1 MFLTSLELSNFRN
14 YDTLTLDFEKGTN
27 ILFGKNAQGKTNIL
41 EAIYLSGTT
50 KSHKGSKDKEMVKF
64 GHEESHIRVLI
75 EKKGKQYQIDLHL
88 KKHKAKGIAVN
99 RMPIKKASDLFGILN
114 LVAFSPEDLNIIKNG
129 PSERRRF
136 IDAEL
141 CQLDR
146 IYFNDLSSYNRIL
159 SQRNKLLK
167 DIAFRPDLEDTLS
180 IWDQQLAEY
189 GGRVIRRRREFVS
202 QLNEIVPGIHKAISG
217 GAEDLELSYEQSV
230 SEDSFLQELTRS
242 KGRDIKM
249 SQTSIGP
256 HRDDLSFSIHGVELR
271 KFGSQGQQRTSA
283 LSLKLSEI
291 QLVKKIMKDTPILLL
306 DDVLSELDSNRQ
318 NDLLNHI
325 CDTQTIITCTGLDE
339 FIRNRFHINRV
350 FEVIDG
356 KVFRK

>member
-1 MFLTSLELSNFRN
+1 
-14 YDTLTLDFEKGTN
+14 
-27 ILFGKNAQGKTNIL
+27 
-41 EAIYLSGTT
+41 
-50 KSHKGSKDKEMVKF
+50 
-64 GHEESHIRVLI
+64 
-75 EKKGKQYQIDLHL
+75 
-88 KKHKAKGIAVN
+88 
-99 RMPIKKASDLFGILN
+99 
-114 LVAFSPEDLNIIKNG
+114 
-129 PSERRRF
+129 
-136 IDAEL
+136 
-141 CQLDR
+141 
-146 IYFNDLSSYNRIL
+146 
-159 SQRNKLLK
+159 
-167 DIAFRPDLEDTLS
+167 
-180 IWDQQLAEY
+180 
-189 GGRVIRRRREFVS
+189 
-202 QLNEIVPGIHKAISG
+202 
-217 GAEDLELSYEQSV
+217 
-230 SEDSFLQELTRS
+230 
-242 KGRDIKM
+242 M

>member
-136 IDAEL
+136 IDL
-141 CQLDR
+141 
-146 IYFNDLSSYNRIL
+146 
-159 SQRNKLLK
+159 
-167 DIAFRPDLEDTLS
+167 
-180 IWDQQLAEY
+180 
-189 GGRVIRRRREFVS
+189 
-202 QLNEIVPGIHKAISG
+202 
-217 GAEDLELSYEQSV
+217 
-230 SEDSFLQELTRS
+230 
-242 KGRDIKM
+242 
-249 SQTSIGP
+249 SIGP
-256 HRDDLSFSIHGVELR
+256 NL
-271 KFGSQGQQRTSA
+271 
-283 LSLKLSEI
+283 
-291 QLVKKIMKDTPILLL
+291 
-306 DDVLSELDSNRQ
+306 
-318 NDLLNHI
+318 
-325 CDTQTIITCTGLDE
+325 
-339 FIRNRFHINRV
+339 
-350 FEVIDG
+350 FE
-356 KVFRK
+356 